1 MSPFVQVWSPY
12 GLAFILQQLILGA
25 VGELRKELMD
35 SLGLKDGFDFKLY
48 HDLNL
53 PLLNSYTTANG
64 MFVTKRI
71 MDSERYQSEVAE
83 IFGTEVFPVGV
94 RFPEACANDANR

>member
-1 MSPFVQVWSPY
+1 
-12 GLAFILQQLILGA
+12 
-25 VGELRKELMD
+25 MD

-53 PLLNSYTTANG
+53 PLLNSYTTVNG
-64 MFVTKRI
+64 MIVTKRI
-71 MDSERYQSEVAE
+71 MDSESEVAE